1 MDINTVVYHNCDI
14 CSALY
19 PYSDDLYLGIVREIL
34 ATDFFCPTSSSPSL
48 AKENA
53 FAAWFC
59 CYRNRQNE
67 FVMPHDGAAAAALV
81 CLPVLNN

>member
-34 ATDFFCPTSSSPSL
+34 ATDFFCPTSSSLPPPLFLRKTPSL
-48 AKENA
+48 PGFIVTEIAKMN
-53 FAAWFC
+53 
-59 CYRNRQNE
+59 
-67 FVMPHDGAAAAALV
+67 L
-81 CLPVLNN
+81 